1 MSTIRVRTFYPA
13 DPAGVVPGGI
23 DTFIRGII
31 KWSPEDIEF
40 SLIGMT
46 TDPVSRP
53 AARWTR
59 CRLGGREFDFFPVV
73 PVVASGNHPR
83 IPLSLRYTLATA
95 LAYKKVRRKF
105 DIFEFHR
112 VEPGLLFLADPRP
125 KNAFF
130 HQNMAVIRTKKADI
144 LWKHLPAAY
153 EAIEHRIMAGLG
165 SAWCVRED
173 GVSTLQTRY
182 PAQAET
188 VRFIP
193 TWVDTDVFFPL
204 ATEARAEQRKKLAAK
219 FNLDPAMSWI
229 VSVGRLDMQKNP
241 ALLLAAFA
249 RLVSAG
255 RSVALLLIGDGAL
268 RPDLESRVTL
278 EGMSAR
284 VSFLGLRGQDEI
296 AAILAASD
304 VFALASAYEGMSM
317 AVLEALGCGLPV
329 AATDVGEVRKTVF
342 PGMNGALAEDHSV
355 EGFAACLE
363 DVLDHLD
370 HYRGEPA
377 VRSVRAFHPAE
388 ILKPVYDNYRELALR
403 QSAKRL
409 RETHG

>member
-1 MSTIRVRTFYPA
+1 
-13 DPAGVVPGGI
+13 
-23 DTFIRGII
+23 
-31 KWSPEDIEF
+31 
-40 SLIGMT
+40 
-46 TDPVSRP
+46 
-53 AARWTR
+53 
-59 CRLGGREFDFFPVV
+59 
-73 PVVASGNHPR
+73 
-83 IPLSLRYTLATA
+83 
-95 LAYKKVRRKF
+95 
-105 DIFEFHR
+105 
-112 VEPGLLFLADPRP
+112 
-125 KNAFF
+125 
-130 HQNMAVIRTKKADI
+130 
-144 LWKHLPAAY
+144 
-153 EAIEHRIMAGLG
+153 
-165 SAWCVRED
+165 
-173 GVSTLQTRY
+173 
-182 PAQAET
+182 
-188 VRFIP
+188 
-193 TWVDTDVFFPL
+193 
-204 ATEARAEQRKKLAAK
+204 
-219 FNLDPAMSWI
+219 
-229 VSVGRLDMQKNP
+229 MQKNP

-342 PGMNGALAEDHSV
+342 PGMNGALAGDHSV

-409 RETHG
+409 RESHG